1 MPRRSCILS
10 LAMLLAAGAPPLRAQ
25 VADTIASKTPLFT
38 LKDLGI
44 TAAFVAGTIV
54 VAPVDHYFAHRLQ
67 DSSTQTNR
75 WLHGAATGLRI
86 MGWPGSVVAGSG
98 LYLVGK
104 ASHNRRTATVGLH
117 SVQAIL
123 LADILGGGEKAFFG
137 RARPY
142 VNINN
147 PSNFQIWR
155 GFQGDDYRSFPSGH
169 AINAFAFASTVS
181 RETEIFAP
189 RSRWY
194 VGTVMYGAAALV
206 GVSRMYNN
214 DHWASDVVAGAGI
227 GTLIGLK
234 VVKYQ
239 HSHPGNR
246 IDNALLSVSF
256 TPPLNGSKA
265 HFSLGF

>member
-1 MPRRSCILS
+1 
-10 LAMLLAAGAPPLRAQ
+10 MLLSVAAEPVGAQ
-25 VADTIASKTPLFT
+25 VADTIAKKTPLFT

-44 TAAFVAGTIV
+44 TAAFVAGTV
-54 VAPVDHYFAHRLQ
+54 VIAPVDKYFAHRLQ
-67 DSSTQTNR
+67 DSATQTNR

-86 MGWPGSVVAGSG
+86 IGGPGSYVMGSG
-98 LYLVGK
+98 LYLIGK

-117 SVQAIL
+117 SVQAII
-123 LADILGGGEKAFFG
+123 LADLLGGGEKALFG

-142 VNINN
+142 VDIKNS
-147 PSNFQIWR
+147 SNFQLWR
-155 GFQGDDYRSFPSGH
+155 GFKSDDYRSFPSGH

-194 VGTVMYGAAALV
+194 VGTVMYGAATLV

-214 DHWASDVVAGAGI
+214 DHWASDIVAGAEI

-246 IDNALLSVSF
+246 IDKALLSVSI
-256 TPPLNGSKA
+256 TPQATGSKA
-265 HFSLGF
+265 HLSFGF